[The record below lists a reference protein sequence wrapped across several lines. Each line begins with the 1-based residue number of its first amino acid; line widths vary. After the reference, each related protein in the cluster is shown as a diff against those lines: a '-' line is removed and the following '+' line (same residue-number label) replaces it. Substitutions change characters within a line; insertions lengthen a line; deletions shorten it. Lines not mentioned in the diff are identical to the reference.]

1 MTIITY
7 GIRCV
12 FMFLVV
18 WLGLRLVGKKSI
30 AQISTYDLAYIL
42 IISNIGAEPLVYK
55 ITSKATWGVLLLA
68 LFTIL
73 IGKLSLNKKF
83 YNVDDKPSVVIVN
96 GKIDKEELRKNNLNI
111 PFLLS
116 QLRLKNYPKISDV
129 DYAIVEPDGQI
140 SVIPKS
146 QHRAVTPK
154 DLNIKTK
161 YEGLGLP
168 LIIDSQIQYRNLEYA
183 NLNIKWLNNEIEK
196 SQSNIENIS
205 IAELD
210 NQGQLYIC
218 LYKDIA
224 DSKKNPPIF

>member
-1 MTIITY
+1 MSIITY
-7 GIRCV
+7 CIRCS

-18 WLGLRLVGKKSI
+18 WLGLRIVGKKSI
-30 AQISTYDLAYIL
+30 AQISTYDLTCIL

-55 ITSKATWGVLLLA
+55 VPSKATLGVIFLA
-68 LFTIL
+68 LITIL
-73 IGKLSLNKKF
+73 IGRLSLNKRF
-83 YNVDDKPSVVIVN
+83 YNADDKPSIVIVN

-146 QHRAVTPK
+146 QQRAVTPK

-183 NLNIKWLNNEIEK
+183 NLSIKWLNNEIEK

-210 NQGQLYIC
+210 SQGQLYIC
-218 LYKDIA
+218 LYKDIT